1 MLVIDSEHKTL
12 KMSNETSTN
21 DDSAKLFEKGDH
33 VELPL
38 WYGSPEKDI
47 FRAEHWLA
55 SVERARTIYKW
66 NNDTFVQHV
75 RAALRDRALTWFNML
90 EERKGIYINY
100 WDQVKE
106 EFLKVYGT
114 SDQCAAGKFKKGNL
128 FENLKTPISSNLNT
142 IKL

>member
-1 MLVIDSEHKTL
+1 MLVIDSEDKTL
-12 KMSNETSTN
+12 KMSNDTSTN
-21 DDSAKLFEKGDH
+21 DDSAKLFEKGDD

-47 FRAEHWLA
+47 FRAEHWIA

-66 NNDTFVQHV
+66 NNGTFVQHV

-90 EERKGIYINY
+90 ERNGVVCNN

-106 EFLKVYGT
+106 KFLKVYGT
-114 SDQCAAGKFKKGNL
+114 PDQCAAGKFKKGNL
-128 FENLKTPISSNLNT
+128 FENLKTPILSNLNT
-142 IKL
+142 IQL